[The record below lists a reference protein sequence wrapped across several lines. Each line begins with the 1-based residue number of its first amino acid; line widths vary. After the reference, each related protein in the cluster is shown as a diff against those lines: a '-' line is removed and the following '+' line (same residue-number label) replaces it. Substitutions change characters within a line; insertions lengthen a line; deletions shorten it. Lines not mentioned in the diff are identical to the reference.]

1 MPQGPSLRLS
11 SAVWPWTRSVDQN
24 PDELRMSADPGNQ
37 TTNQSILHTTFATS
51 HPHITTSFARSNYR
65 GKSGQRELSCYPTK
79 SWPMPKLSASLAA
92 YLSWIVQQPFV
103 SGGAPSCS
111 PPLTTMT
118 CWFGLDR
125 SCQSGDLLL
134 LRCGEGH
141 TVHTAG
147 LCRVLR
153 AHTLANPAKAR
164 QPLPL
169 VS

>member
-1 MPQGPSLRLS
+1 MAHAEALCELGCLLIVDCPAALR
-11 SAVWPWTRSVDQN
+11 VGR
-24 PDELRMSADPGNQ
+24 R
-37 TTNQSILHTTFATS
+37 
-51 HPHITTSFARSNYR
+51 
-65 GKSGQRELSCYPTK
+65 
-79 SWPMPKLSASLAA
+79 
-92 YLSWIVQQPFV
+92 PFV
-103 SGGAPSCS
+103 LSTS
-111 PPLTTMT
+111 TTMT
-118 CWFGLDR
+118 YWFGLDR